1 MQKVNTKK
9 KIILAIIGLL
19 ILVII
24 ALLIGRF
31 TFSYLGADI
40 GEDVKNEGEITASGD
55 TIIFSKGNNLSLSA
69 TTDNFNATSGNL
81 TDTTNP
87 SVRLIASSKTNE
99 ASATYYAGIRI
110 SKNTFT
116 YSSGTTAELI
126 LTVRDETGALVTTS
140 SDDLDYVTVNGISG
154 FDITGKTGAFN
165 ISSKHPI
172 NTNSSTSGTTHTW
185 TFTLTFVNLETDQSI
200 NENAILDM
208 DAILQKDEIVMPTFA
223 DLCRED
229 NSNTFACKIATT
241 YTTDGE
247 NGLYYHDG
255 VGTYTNADQE
265 AGDNSYRY
273 SGANPNNYVCFGSDA
288 ATCPDEYLYR
298 IIGVFDEDSDGE
310 YNVKLIK
317 ADYTTSAMLGTDSRD
332 YYGNYSYSTSNYKGS
347 MVTSGVATYRWNYD
361 TSVSSLGLNNW
372 TTSELNK
379 INLNTNYLNYL
390 GNSWSD
396 MIEDTTWYLGGM
408 TSSSKTAKSF
418 YTGER
423 NNAGYGSNP
432 TTYGPENA
440 SGNSTKIGLMYASDY
455 GYAAYSDVW
464 ATNLNL
470 YSSSTIKENNWLYMG
485 LYEWTMVPSSSGSYN
500 VVNLAY
506 SGNLSYNNASYG
518 FSVRPVFYL
527 KSNISYAS
535 GNGTK
540 ASPFRIAV

>member
-19 ILVII
+19 ILVVI

-126 LTVRDETGALVTTS
+126 LTVRDETGALV
-140 SDDLDYVTVNGISG
+140 
-154 FDITGKTGAFN
+154 GKTGAFN

-200 NENAILDM
+200 NENATLDM
-208 DAILQKDEIVMPTFA
+208 DVVLQKDEIVMPTFA

-229 NSNTFACKIATT
+229 NSNTFACKIATA
-241 YTTDGE
+241 YTIDGE
-247 NGLYYHDG
+247 NGLYYHDE
-255 VGTYTNADQE
+255 VGDYTNADQE

-273 SGANPNNYVCFGSDA
+273 SGADPNNYVCFGSDA
-288 ATCPDEYLYR
+288 ASCPDEYLYR
-298 IIGVFDEDSDGE
+298 IIGVFDEDGDGE

-317 ADYTTSAMLGTDSRD
+317 ADYTTSAMLGIDGRD
-332 YYGNYSYSTSNYKGS
+332 YKGNYSYSTSNYKGS
-347 MVTSGVATYRWNYD
+347 MDTSTIAGYRWNRD
-361 TSVSSLGLNNW
+361 TSVNSYGSNNW

-379 INLNTNYLNYL
+379 INLNTNYINYL
-390 GNSWSD
+390 GSSWSN
-396 MIEDTTWYLGGM
+396 MIEDSTWYLGGM
-408 TSSSKTAKSF
+408 TSYSNTVKSF

-423 NNAGYGSNP
+423 NNAAYGSNP
-432 TTYGPENA
+432 TTYGPGNA
-440 SGNSTKIGLMYASDY
+440 NDNSTKIGLMYPSDY
-455 GYAAYSDVW
+455 GYAAYPDAW
-464 ATNLNL
+464 ATYL
-470 YSSSTIKENNWLYMG
+470 SSYGSLTITQNNWLYMG
-485 LYEWTMVPSSSGSYN
+485 LYEWTLTPNSSSSYL
-500 VVNLAY
+500 VFSLYY
-506 SGNLSYNNASYG
+506 SGYLTTGNAAMAGALSGY
-518 FSVRPVFYL
+518 SVRPVFYL
-527 KSNISYAS
+527 KSNISYVS
-535 GNGTK
+535 GDGTK
-540 ASPFRIAV
+540 DSPFRVGV

>member
-87 SVRLIASSKTNE
+87 SVRLIASNKTNE

-140 SDDLDYVTVNGISG
+140 SDDIDYVTVNGISG

-185 TFTLTFVNLETDQSI
+185 TFTLTFINLETDQSI
-200 NENAILDM
+200 NENATLDM
-208 DAILQKDEIVMPTFA
+208 DVVLQKDEIVMPTFA

-288 ATCPDEYLYR
+288 DTCPDEYLYR
-298 IIGVFDEDSDGE
+298 IIGVFDEDNDGE

-317 ADYTTSAMLGTDSRD
+317 ADYTTSAMLGINGRD
-332 YYGNYSYSTSNYKGS
+332 YKGNYTSSTSNYKGS
-347 MVTSGVATYRWNYD
+347 MDTSTIVAYRWNYD
-361 TSVSSLGLNNW
+361 TSVSTNGSNNW

-379 INLNTNYLNYL
+379 TNLNTNYLNYL
-390 GNSWSD
+390 GSSWSS
-396 MIEDTTWYLGGM
+396 MIEDATWYLGGL
-408 TSSSKTAKSF
+408 TSNGNTAKSF

-423 NNAGYGSNP
+423 NTAGYGSNP

-440 SGNSTKIGLMYASDY
+440 NGNSTKIGLMYASDY
-455 GYAAYSDVW
+455 GYAAYPDAWV
-464 ATNLNL
+464 TNLAS
-470 YSSSTIKENNWLYMG
+470 YSSSTIIDNNWLYMG
-485 LYEWTMVPSSSGSYN
+485 LYEWTMKPYSSTSYYVFYLNYYGGLYSIIAKSGY
-500 VVNLAY
+500 
-506 SGNLSYNNASYG
+506 
-518 FSVRPVFYL
+518 SVRPVFYL
-527 KSNISYAS
+527 KSNISYVE
-535 GNGTK
+535 GDGTK
-540 ASPFRIAV
+540 DSPFRIAV